1 MCSIATDSDRQ
12 PAFHYDA
19 VNKIRHYACS
29 ADCPNVQR
37 VIDEVCAEL
46 CGSFALRFIANG
58 ANTLIEVWR
67 SRPTVPGRL
76 HLEVAATVP
85 MECAVEKFFRPT
97 KTNVEQLFRLVPDLS
112 LLEVVLI
119 DSTFC
124 DVLVSQ
130 FDLAA
135 SFCEDDEDEDDDD
148 LELGH

>member
-12 PAFHYDA
+12 PAYHYDA

-37 VIDEVCAEL
+37 AIGEVCAEV
-46 CGSFALRFIANG
+46 CGSFAVRLIANG

-67 SRPTVPGRL
+67 SRPTVPGGL
-76 HLEVAATVP
+76 HLEVAPTTP

-97 KTNVEQLFRLVPDLS
+97 RINVELLFRLVPDLS

-119 DSTFC
+119 ESTFC
-124 DVLVSQ
+124 EVLVSQ

-135 SFCEDDEDEDDDD
+135 SFCEDDEDDGDVD
-148 LELGH
+148 LVD

>member
-12 PAFHYDA
+12 PSYHYDA

-37 VIDEVCAEL
+37 AIDEVCAEL
-46 CGSFALRFIANG
+46 SGSFALRLIANG

-67 SRPTVPGRL
+67 SRPTVSGRL
-76 HLEVAATVP
+76 HLEVAPTMP
-85 MECAVEKFFRPT
+85 MGCVVEKFFLPT
-97 KTNVEQLFRLVPDLS
+97 RTNVELLFRLVPDLG

-135 SFCEDDEDEDDDD
+135 SFCEDDEDDDD
-148 LELGH
+148 LDLVD

>member
-1 MCSIATDSDRQ
+1 MCGIATDPDRQ
-12 PAFHYDA
+12 PAYHYDA

-29 ADCPNVQR
+29 ADCPNVHQA
-37 VIDEVCAEL
+37 IGEVCAEL
-46 CGSFALRFIANG
+46 CGSFAVRLIANG

-67 SRPTVPGRL
+67 SRPIVPGRL
-76 HLEVAATVP
+76 HLEVAPTMP
-85 MECAVEKFFRPT
+85 MECAVEKFFLPT
-97 KTNVEQLFRLVPDLS
+97 KTNVELLFRLVPDLS

-135 SFCEDDEDEDDDD
+135 SFCEDDEDDDD
-148 LELGH
+148 LDLVD